1 MNKKLIALA
10 VLATTG
16 AAAMAQSSVTLW
28 GVLDLGLAHTS
39 TSGSNST
46 NMTNG
51 GLDGANKLGFK
62 GVEDLG
68 GGNGAAFYLE
78 SGYSANNGTGSAAGG
93 GLQFQRRSSVSLTG
107 SWGEIRIGR
116 DFNNIFENYVLGDAF
131 GDSGIAAGADGFQ
144 YANSGQNASVQY
156 FVNNMVKYQFGYG
169 ANDSS
174 WGFGAKGL
182 YGSLQGALAGNASGQ
197 PATGQYL
204 GGRVGYAVGPF
215 NGAVAYA
222 NSKGTGNVS
231 GRTGIKFTEFNV
243 AAMYDLGVANLIA
256 GGGQNNSDDANTKFT
271 HFSLGAQI
279 PAGPG
284 YIPVNWHSAK
294 QNGVSNTTAN
304 MFAVGYVYNLSKR
317 TALYGDVSYL
327 KNGSA
332 VNYVQG
338 DSGFTGTAKLGS
350 SVSAFAVGVR
360 HGF

>member
-93 GLQFQRRSSVSLTG
+93 GLQFQRRSTVSLTG
-107 SWGEIRIGR
+107 NWGEIRIGR

-144 YANSGQNASVQY
+144 YANSGQNSSVQY
-156 FVNNMVKYQFGYG
+156 FVNNMVKYSFGYD
-169 ANDSS
+169 ANAST

-182 YGSLQGALAGNASGQ
+182 YGSLQGALAGNASGT

-215 NGAVAYA
+215 NGAIAYA
-222 NSKGTGNVS
+222 SSTGTGNVS
-231 GRTGIKFTEFNV
+231 GKTGVKFTEFN
-243 AAMYDLGVANLIA
+243 AAGMYDLGVATLIA
-256 GGGQNNSDDANTKFT
+256 SGGQNKSGDANTKFSHLT
-271 HFSLGAQI
+271 LGAQI

-284 YIPVNWHSAK
+284 YIPVTWASTK

-304 MFAVGYVYNLSKR
+304 LFGAGYVYNLSKR
-317 TALYGDVSYL
+317 TSLYGAVSYL

-332 VNYVQG
+332 VAYVQG
-338 DSGFTGTAKLGS
+338 DSGFTGTAKMGS
-350 SVSAFAVGVR
+350 SVSSFQVGLK